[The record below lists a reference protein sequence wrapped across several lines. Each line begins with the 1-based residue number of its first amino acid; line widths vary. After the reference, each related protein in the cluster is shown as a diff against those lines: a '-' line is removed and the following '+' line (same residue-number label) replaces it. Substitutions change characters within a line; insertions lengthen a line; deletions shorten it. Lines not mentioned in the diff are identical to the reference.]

1 VVTNRTN
8 RLLMVG
14 LSHQRAPLD
23 LLEQV
28 AVRRDAVA
36 EVLGRLRSA
45 GQSEA
50 IVLSTCSRTEIYTG
64 HGTADPDAL
73 LSVLA
78 APNALPVE
86 AVRSAA
92 HVLTGPAVVTHLFRV
107 TAGLES
113 RVVGEVDIYG
123 QVRSA
128 YRESQSTGMTG
139 LHLRRLFP
147 AALRCGLQVRARTGL
162 ASQGRSLARRAVE
175 VGLEALPGNREPRI
189 LVIGSG
195 QMAATAVDYL
205 ASLGHPCRVAARD
218 ETYAARLA
226 GADLI
231 CPLSALAEEV
241 AHTDLLIC
249 ATSASQHVVTAE
261 DVRRAMTGR
270 TRPLTIVDLS
280 LPRNVDSTV
289 ARIPGVELIDLAGL
303 NDAAASDPALMSLV
317 RVGAELVA
325 VAAQSYVDGVAA
337 HDAGPVIAAVRRRV
351 EDTCLHELSRRA
363 PAGFGAAEIEQQA
376 HAIAGKLL
384 HRPTMAARAA
394 AAAGDNDSLL
404 LLCEIF
410 DISPADVGLA
420 ARADLQTDARSA

>member
-14 LSHQRAPLD
+14 LSHQLAPLD
-23 LLEQV
+23 LLERV
-28 AVRRDAVA
+28 AVRRDAVT
-36 EVLGRLRSA
+36 ELLLTLRSA
-45 GQSEA
+45 GFPEA
-50 IVLSTCSRTEIYTG
+50 VVLSTCSRTEIYTG
-64 HGTADPDAL
+64 FGTADPDAL
-73 LSVLA
+73 LQVLA
-78 APNALPVE
+78 DHADLPPPLL
-86 AVRSAA
+86 RSVAQ
-92 HVLTGPAVVTHLFRV
+92 VVTGNHVVAHLFRV

-128 YRESQSTGMTG
+128 YREAQAAGMIG
-139 LHLRRLFP
+139 LDLSRLFP

-175 VGLEALPGNREPRI
+175 VGLESLPAVRHPRI

-226 GADLI
+226 GADLV
-231 CPLSALAEEV
+231 CPLSALAAEL

-249 ATSASQHVVTAE
+249 ATSASQHVVTSD
-261 DVRRAMTGR
+261 DVRDAMYGR
-270 TRPLTIVDLS
+270 TRPLTLVDLS
-280 LPRNVDSTV
+280 MPRNVDGAVGT
-289 ARIPGVELIDLAGL
+289 IDGVELIDLAGL
-303 NDAAASDPALMSLV
+303 NDAASSDPELMSLV
-317 RVGAELVA
+317 QLGAELVGI
-325 VAAQSYVDGVAA
+325 AAQSYLEGVAA
-337 HDAGPVIAAVRRRV
+337 HDAGRLIAAVRSQV
-351 EDTCLHELSRRA
+351 EQTCLRELARRA
-363 PAGFGAAEIEQQA
+363 PASATLTQIEQQA
-376 HAIAGKLL
+376 HAVAGKLL
-384 HRPTMAARAA
+384 HRPTLAARAA

-410 DISPADVGLA
+410 GISPADVGLP
-420 ARADLQTDARSA
+420 DPEVLHTDARSA